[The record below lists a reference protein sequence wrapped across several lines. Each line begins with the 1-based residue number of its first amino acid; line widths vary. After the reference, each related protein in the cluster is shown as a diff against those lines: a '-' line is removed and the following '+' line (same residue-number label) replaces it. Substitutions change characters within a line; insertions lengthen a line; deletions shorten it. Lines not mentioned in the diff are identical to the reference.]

1 MPRLSRGETKR
12 VSIKLSA
19 EAKNRITAASLN
31 MSVSQA
37 SLIMF
42 ALSEQ
47 FEKGITKNQLLGME
61 SKIIL
66 EREHFPISM
75 PIHLFNKVEQYT
87 EEFDMKKNAFI
98 GLLVSD
104 YLESY
109 KEIEQYKDYEPLE
122 KRIKEKRLSITIHKH
137 LKEMIYAYAEKT
149 YVNVSF
155 IIQQSI
161 QNGKYKGIPALPG
174 NEKELITIS
183 LAPFIYDMAMDEAK
197 NLGVPLHFYIESCLF
212 NAFMSENKIFKKD

>member
-1 MPRLSRGETKR
+1 MPRLNRGETKR

-19 EAKNRITAASLN
+19 EAKKRITAAAHN

-37 SLIMF
+37 SLIMY

-87 EEFDMKKNAFI
+87 EEFDMKKNGFI

-109 KEIEQYKDYEPLE
+109 KEYEPLE
-122 KRIKEKRLSITIHKH
+122 ERIEEKRLSITIHKH
-137 LKEMIYAYAEKT
+137 LKEMIYAYAEKN

-161 QNGKYKGIPALPG
+161 QN
-174 NEKELITIS
+174 
-183 LAPFIYDMAMDEAK
+183 
-197 NLGVPLHFYIESCLF
+197 
-212 NAFMSENKIFKKD
+212 